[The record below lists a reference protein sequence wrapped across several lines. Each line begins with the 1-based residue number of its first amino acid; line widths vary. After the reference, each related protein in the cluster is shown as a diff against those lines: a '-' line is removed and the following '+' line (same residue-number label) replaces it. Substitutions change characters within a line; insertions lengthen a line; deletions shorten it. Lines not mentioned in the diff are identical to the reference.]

1 MRSNWSVCCAARS
14 QWEASPQSKSWKITA
29 DRESPQ
35 KQRWEC
41 QAFFLVTSWSI
52 VDLPK
57 SIRVICVCAGLSLW
71 ISSGPAAEL
80 PPSDG
85 GGQREAE
92 KTDGGGS
99 CWTLWHR
106 ECGRG
111 REGHRDGENRP
122 AAEPAALPPS
132 GDVLNCDMEHKGLCS
147 REVLEVRAAGL
158 WVNLAAPFIQGL
170 RYSKEVCCVWLLGL
184 QQCIE

>member
-1 MRSNWSVCCAARS
+1 M
-14 QWEASPQSKSWKITA
+14 
-29 DRESPQ
+29 
-35 KQRWEC
+35 
-41 QAFFLVTSWSI
+41 
-52 VDLPK
+52 
-57 SIRVICVCAGLSLW
+57 CVCAGLSLW

-111 REGHRDGENRP
+111 REGHRDGEYRP

-158 WVNLAAPFIQGL
+158 WVNLAAALFQRGL
-170 RYSKEVCCVWLLGL
+170 LCVTARTAAMHRVTQITRLHA
-184 QQCIE
+184 CIFFSYLCLNWNSVELSRHHVNTIRHAACGGSVTVLSLVFPTAAHD